1 MLFSMAFNMV
11 PDLVSWAIQLDWVIS
26 RGEGQGKQERRR
38 GKQGEREK
46 KEIPVICR
54 DFQGQEIFFSDTSLL
69 SVTPV
74 ILILRVVS
82 FFI

>member
-1 MLFSMAFNMV
+1 MLFSMAFNTV
-11 PDLVSWAIQLDWVIS
+11 PDLVSWIIQLDWVIS
-26 RGEGQGKQERRR
+26 RGEGQGKGERRR

-46 KEIPVICR
+46 KEIPVIYR

-69 SVTPV
+69 SMTLV